1 MMFMYALFEEA
12 GKFQTGRILS
22 EAESSAQIE
31 LESGKRVKVKAA
43 NLLLRFDK
51 PSPADLM
58 RDAQALSP
66 SIELDL
72 AWEFAPEDEFGFADL
87 AREYF
92 SAQATLTEQTAA
104 LFRLY
109 DAPHYFRRAG
119 KGRFKKASAEVIT
132 QALAGIEKKK
142 QIQAQIESWAAELG
156 QGTCPEPI
164 RTQLYKILFKPDKN
178 APEYKAV
185 VEAARATQTAP
196 LALLQKAGAITSAY
210 QFHWQRFLFDNF
222 PKGTGFPTLQAPAIA
237 DELPLAN
244 VLAYSI
250 DDSQT
255 TEIDD
260 ALSVQ
265 GLGSGKV
272 TLGIH
277 IAAPALALKP
287 GDAIDQ
293 LGRQRLST
301 VYMPG
306 YKITMLPDDVVQTY
320 TLQEGRD
327 CPAVSLYATFDET
340 TLALQNTE
348 TRVER
353 VPIAANLRHDQLDAI
368 VTEAWLQDDT
378 FTHAT
383 GTAEPAMPR
392 VQLAF
397 LFRLA
402 KHLKAQRE
410 VVRGKPET
418 FNRPDYNF
426 RLIGNEGREPT
437 GDEQVHI
444 SIRQRGAPLDLM
456 VAEAMILANSTWGQW
471 MAELGVPGIYRSQAS
486 LLPGVKVRMGTKA
499 LPHAG
504 IGVPSYAW
512 STSPLRR
519 YTDLVNQW
527 QIMAC
532 AKHGSTAALAAPFKP
547 KDAELFAIIS
557 AFDGAYG
564 AYNAYQ
570 NGMERFWTLQYLKQ
584 NNITELSATVFKAFP
599 GQPPMARA
607 DDLPLVLPVFGGG
620 DLPRGAHVQLRLSEI
635 DDISLDISG
644 QLLHVLEVDA
654 PSSAEEAEIT
664 DDEDDSASG
673 PIALA
678 MDVNEAPTTEGTA
691 A

>member
-1 MMFMYALFEEA
+1 MASMYALFEEA

-43 NLLLRFDK
+43 NVLLKFDK

-92 SAQATLTEQTAA
+92 SSQATLTEQTAA

-119 KGRFKKASAEVIT
+119 KGRFKKASAEVIA

-222 PKGTGFPTLQAPAIA
+222 PKGTGFPALHAPAIA

-244 VLAYSI
+244 VQAYSI

-265 GLGSGKV
+265 GLGSGTV
-272 TLGIH
+272 TLGVH

-327 CPAVSLYATFDET
+327 CPAVSLYATFDEV
-340 TLALQNTE
+340 TLALQHTE

-353 VPIAANLRHDQLDAI
+353 VPIAANLRHDQLDTV

-378 FTHAT
+378 FTHAA

-392 VQLAF
+392 SQLAF

-426 RLIGNEGREPT
+426 RLVGNEGKEPT

-486 LLPGVKVRMGTKA
+486 LQPGVKVRMGTKA

-584 NNITELSATVFKAFP
+584 HNITELSATIFKAFP

-620 DLPRGAHVQLRLSEI
+620 DLPRGARVQLRLSEI

-644 QLLHVLEVDA
+644 QLLHVLEADA
-654 PSSAEEAEIT
+654 PSSADETDIS
-664 DDEDDSASG
+664 DDEDDSAAG

-678 MDVNEAPTTEGTA
+678 MDVNETTATEGNA

>member
-1 MMFMYALFEEA
+1 MYALFEEA
-12 GKFQTGRILS
+12 GKFQTGRVLS

-43 NLLLRFDK
+43 QLMLKFDK
-51 PSPADLM
+51 PTPADLM
-58 RDAQALSP
+58 REAQALSTT
-66 SIELDL
+66 IELDL

-92 SAQATLTEQTAA
+92 SAQASLTEQAAA
-104 LFRLY
+104 LLRLY
-109 DAPHYFRRAG
+109 EAPHYFRRAG
-119 KGRFKKASAEVIT
+119 KGRFKKASADIIQ
-132 QALAGIEKKK
+132 QALVAIEKKK
-142 QIQAQIESWAAELG
+142 QIQAQIEQWAAELA
-156 QGTCPEPI
+156 QGICPEPI
-164 RTQLYKILFKPDKN
+164 QAQLYKILFKPDKN

-185 VEAARATQTAP
+185 VEAARTTQTAP
-196 LALLQKAGAITSAY
+196 LALLQKAGAINSAY

-222 PKGTGFPTLQAPAIA
+222 PKGTKFPPLQAPAIV
-237 DELPLAN
+237 DDLPLAT
-244 VLAYSI
+244 VQAYSI

-265 GLGSGKV
+265 GLGSGTV
-272 TLGIH
+272 TLGVH
-277 IAAPALALKP
+277 IAAPALAITP
-287 GDAIDQ
+287 DSAIDQ
-293 LGRQRLST
+293 LGRTRLST

-327 CPAVSLYATFDET
+327 CPAVSLYATFDEA
-340 TLALQNTE
+340 TLVLQTTE

-368 VTEAWLQDDT
+368 VTQAWLQDANV
-378 FTHAT
+378 THPE
-383 GTAEPAMPR
+383 GTVEPAMPR
-392 VQLAF
+392 AQLAF

-402 KHLKAQRE
+402 QHLKAQRE

-426 RLIGNEGREPT
+426 RLVGNDGAEPQ
-437 GDEQVHI
+437 GHEQVQI

-456 VAEAMILANSTWGQW
+456 VAEAMILANSTWGNW

-486 LLPGVKVRMGTKA
+486 LQPGVKVRMGTKA

-527 QIMAC
+527 QIIAC
-532 AKHGSTAALAAPFKP
+532 AKHGATAALAAPFKP
-547 KDAELFAIIS
+547 KDAQLFSIIS
-557 AFDGAYG
+557 AFDGAYS
-564 AYNAYQ
+564 AYNGYQ
-570 NGMERFWTLQYLKQ
+570 ASMERFWTLQYLKQ
-584 NNITELSATVFKAFP
+584 HNITELSATVFKTFP
-599 GQPPMARA
+599 GQPAMARA
-607 DDLPLVLPVFGGG
+607 DHLPLMLPVLGGG
-620 DLPRGAHVQLRLSEI
+620 ELPRGAHVQLRLSAV
-635 DDISLDISG
+635 DDITLDISG
-644 QLLHVLEVDA
+644 HLLAVLDDTPPA
-654 PSSAEEAEIT
+654 DTLSSDEAA
-664 DDEDDSASG
+664 DDEDDSAAAG
-673 PIALA
+673 PIAIA
-678 MDVNEAPTTEGTA
+678 VDVNDAPVTEASA
-691 A
+691 S